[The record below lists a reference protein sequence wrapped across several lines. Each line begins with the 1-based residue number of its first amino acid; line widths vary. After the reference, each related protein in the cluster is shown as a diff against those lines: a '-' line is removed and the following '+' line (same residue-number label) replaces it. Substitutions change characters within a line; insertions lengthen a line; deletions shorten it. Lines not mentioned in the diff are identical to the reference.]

1 MERKEVQPVFVW
13 NKNRA
18 TTMLL
23 LGISILLVVYV
34 GNMFIKLV
42 YLSNEANELEQKL
55 NDLILENETI
65 QGNETPTGDMTI
77 TVYENY
83 MTNGEEVSIKGEINS
98 IEFNDKE
105 NKKESLVKR
114 FFKWVLKSK

>member
-23 LGISILLVVYV
+23 FGLSILLIVYV
-34 GNMFIKLV
+34 VNLFIKLI
-42 YLSNEANELEQKL
+42 YLNNEASELKQTLEQMIENNKEVQDG
-55 NDLILENETI
+55 NIINNGDL
-65 QGNETPTGDMTI
+65 TI

-83 MTNGEEVSIKGEINS
+83 MTDGKEVYTFPK
-98 IEFNDKE
+98 
-105 NKKESLVKR
+105 
-114 FFKWVLKSK
+114 

>member
-34 GNMFIKLV
+34 VNMFAKLI
-42 YLSNEANELEQKL
+42 YLTQEANELQDKL
-55 NDLILENETI
+55 QELILENDSL
-65 QGNETPTGDMTI
+65 QGNEIQTGDMTI
-77 TVYENY
+77 TVYENF
-83 MTNGEEVSIKGEINS
+83 MTNGEEVYTFP
-98 IEFNDKE
+98 IEK
-105 NKKESLVKR
+105 
-114 FFKWVLKSK
+114 

>member
-34 GNMFIKLV
+34 VNMFAKLV
-42 YLSNEANELEQKL
+42 YLSQK
-55 NDLILENETI
+55 
-65 QGNETPTGDMTI
+65 
-77 TVYENY
+77 
-83 MTNGEEVSIKGEINS
+83 
-98 IEFNDKE
+98 
-105 NKKESLVKR
+105 
-114 FFKWVLKSK
+114 VLLLLKTKQ

>member
-34 GNMFIKLV
+34 INMFAKLI
-42 YLSNEANELEQKL
+42 YLTQEANELQDKL
-55 NDLILENETI
+55 QELILENDSL
-65 QGNETPTGDMTI
+65 QGNEIKTGDMTI

-83 MTNGEEVSIKGEINS
+83 MTNCEDVYTFPVTK
-98 IEFNDKE
+98 
-105 NKKESLVKR
+105 
-114 FFKWVLKSK
+114 

>member
-23 LGISILLVVYV
+23 LGISILLIVYV
-34 GNMFIKLV
+34 VNMFAKLV
-42 YLSNEANELEQKL
+42 YLSSEANELEQKL
-55 NDLILENETI
+55 DDLIKENEVV
-65 QGNETPTGDMTI
+65 QGNEKPTGDMTI

-83 MTNGEEVSIKGEINS
+83 MTNGEEVYTFPLEK
-98 IEFNDKE
+98 
-105 NKKESLVKR
+105 
-114 FFKWVLKSK
+114 

>member
-34 GNMFIKLV
+34 VNMFFKLV

-55 NDLILENETI
+55 NELILENETI

-83 MTNGEEVSIKGEINS
+83 MTNGEEVYTFPLEK
-98 IEFNDKE
+98 
-105 NKKESLVKR
+105 
-114 FFKWVLKSK
+114 

>member
-34 GNMFIKLV
+34 VNMFAKLI
-42 YLSNEANELEQKL
+42 YLTQEANELQDKL
-55 NDLILENETI
+55 QELILENDSL
-65 QGNETPTGDMTI
+65 QGNEIKTGDMTI

-83 MTNGEEVSIKGEINS
+83 MTNGEDVYTFP
-98 IEFNDKE
+98 IEK
-105 NKKESLVKR
+105 
-114 FFKWVLKSK
+114 

>member
-34 GNMFIKLV
+34 VNMFAKLI
-42 YLSNEANELEQKL
+42 YLTQEANELQDKL
-55 NDLILENETI
+55 QELILENDSL
-65 QGNETPTGDMTI
+65 QGNEIQTGDMTI

-83 MTNGEEVSIKGEINS
+83 MTNGEDVYTFP
-98 IEFNDKE
+98 IEK
-105 NKKESLVKR
+105 
-114 FFKWVLKSK
+114 